1 MRDVEKFNSIALSA
15 INDFIFAF
23 GFPFTDTCTIYKT
36 LSIDSVAFWEY
47 TVKAEITQSYHA
59 ILWLSTSFF
68 TFQMTLF
75 SSSLYSI
82 IFFPNSNLAMLL
94 CDSRRMAFQKSWGQK
109 QKHFI
114 NVWRTI
120 KMWNKTTVSQTN
132 GWFRPLCTVSFRNN
146 FSNFFSDQFHGI
158 FLLSL
163 SFIYFNPNFM
173 VKSTMTDNAIELN
186 WNHREST

>member
-1 MRDVEKFNSIALSA
+1 MRDVEKFNSITLSA

-82 IFFPNSNLAMLL
+82 IFFPTPIRPCYYAIHAEWHSKNCEDKNRNISSM
-94 CDSRRMAFQKSWGQK
+94 CDVWSKCETK
-109 QKHFI
+109 QPFHKQMDDFGRFVQFLFVIISQIFFPI
-114 NVWRTI
+114 NFTALFC
-120 KMWNKTTVSQTN
+120 S
-132 GWFRPLCTVSFRNN
+132 
-146 FSNFFSDQFHGI
+146 
-158 FLLSL
+158 LSL
-163 SFIYFNPNFM
+163 LFTLIQ
-173 VKSTMTDNAIELN
+173 IL
-186 WNHREST
+186 W